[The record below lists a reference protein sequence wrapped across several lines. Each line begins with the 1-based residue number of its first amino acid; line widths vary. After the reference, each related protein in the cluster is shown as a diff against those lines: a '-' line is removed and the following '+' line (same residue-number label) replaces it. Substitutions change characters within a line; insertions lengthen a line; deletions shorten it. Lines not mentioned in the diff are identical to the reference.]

1 MRQFVGESVK
11 QSHSRHSRFPT
22 RSGWPSNHLHLLLQ
36 AVRGRQGNWMKVKK
50 WSLTPAEWWD
60 FSSNSVPS
68 DNLLHAG
75 SLHTWHAGTIGPSNK
90 LLSAVFEK
98 FWWGLLLRKIS
109 GWLLS
114 KNLKWDAGEWRVC
127 LCLLA
132 SWVAHFHASHLAFL
146 NALSLEML
154 LFFLN
159 V

>member
-75 SLHTWHAGTIGPSNK
+75 SLHTWHAGTIGPSHQTNCSAPSSRNSDEVCYWERFRGDFCQRILNEMPVNDASVCVCS
-90 LLSAVFEK
+90 LLE
-98 FWWGLLLRKIS
+98 WLIS
-109 GWLLS
+109 M
-114 KNLKWDAGEWRVC
+114 
-127 LCLLA
+127 
-132 SWVAHFHASHLAFL
+132 HHISH
-146 NALSLEML
+146 SSML
-154 LFFLN
+154 
-159 V
+159 